1 MKTFTV
7 TAERGPSGAWV
18 LECDELGV
26 VSQTRRLDRAEGEV
40 AEAIAFRSGLKPG
53 EFGIEVVPI
62 LPAEVESLRQRA
74 DDLGVKAK
82 AASEEAAAARSALAR
97 KLKDEGFTLREMGQ
111 VLGVSYQRASEL
123 AAGEGTGG
131 RR

>member
-1 MKTFTV
+1 MNVYTV
-7 TAERGPSGAWV
+7 TAERGPSGIWV

-26 VSQTRRLDRAEGEV
+26 VSQTRRLDRAADE
-40 AEAIAFRSGLKPG
+40 ATEAIAFQSGRKPDQF
-53 EFGIEVVPI
+53 EIEVVPI
-62 LPAEVESLRQRA
+62 LPAEVETLRQRA
-74 DDLGVKAK
+74 DDLGMKAK

-123 AAGEGTGG
+123 AAG
-131 RR
+131 

>member
-1 MKTFTV
+1 MAMKAFTV

-26 VSQTRRLDRAEGEV
+26 VSQTRRLDRAEDEV
-40 AEAIAFRSGLKPG
+40 AEAIAFQSGLQPG
-53 EFGIEVVPI
+53 EFKIEVVPI
-62 LPAEVESLRQRA
+62 LPADVESLRQRA

-82 AASEEAAAARSALAR
+82 AASDEAAAVRSALAR

-123 AAGEGTGG
+123 AAG
-131 RR
+131 

>member
-1 MKTFTV
+1 MKAFTV

-26 VSQTRRLDRAEGEV
+26 VSQTLRLDRAQDEV
-40 AEAIAFRSGLKPG
+40 AEAIAFQSRLKPG
-53 EFGIEVVPI
+53 EFKIEVVPI
-62 LPAEVESLRQRA
+62 LPAEVESLRKRA
-74 DDLGVKAK
+74 DELGVKAK
-82 AASEEAAAARSALAR
+82 AASDDAAAARSALAR
-97 KLKDEGFTLREMGQ
+97 KLKDEGFTLREMGKA
-111 VLGVSYQRASEL
+111 LGVSYQRASEL